1 MRKGAMIIAALVFF
15 FPLIS
20 QADDEETYDRTSF
33 ARLSFVKGDVVVER
47 ANEMGREEGIVNLV
61 IVEGDKLATKVG
73 RAEVQFLKR
82 NYLRLDDST
91 EVEFAVLPRE
101 GDNRVRLHFLAGNVY
116 LRISYLEEEKAY
128 EVHTPDASFYILEEG
143 LYRFDLRPGGE
154 TEIAVVEGSAE
165 AAGES
170 GSELVGSR
178 QSLVASS
185 GQLGAQTVLSSL
197 RDDFYYWNE
206 ERDSLLRQYASRRY
220 LPSELDEYEYELE
233 THGRW
238 VYERPYGYVWAP
250 YVVYS
255 DWRPYY
261 YGRWIWYPIFGWTW
275 VSYEPWGWCA
285 YHYGRWHWRL
295 GLGWYWIPTRHWG
308 PAWVHWY
315 WGYDYIGWCPLS
327 WYNRPVVIV
336 GNYFYDRYQHSYY
349 PAHSRALTVIR
360 KTQLQAPN
368 VSHVALSRVEASRLG
383 QITLQ
388 ARQPDIKPTVSRS
401 SLARSSGVKSFASPE
416 VKLAGKT
423 PAVTSRES
431 GARVLKSPARDNS
444 RPTSGTGRVEP
455 STKGVSRSLSE
466 NRKVTNRSVSGYP
479 LASPRTSSQ
488 ERKIPSFSRKT
499 PRTYSPSPVISG
511 PGSARSSSSRI
522 SSFGGNRPRE
532 TRPQTPSFS
541 STWRRESSSLR
552 RSPSSSSGSSFSI
565 PRSHS
570 ASPSFS
576 APRSVGRSS
585 PSFSRS
591 PSRFAGSARS
601 APARS
606 SSSHSSS
613 GRVVK
618 KNN

>member
-15 FPLIS
+15 FPLFGQS
-20 QADDEETYDRTSF
+20 NDEEGYDRYNF

-47 ANEMGREEGIVNLV
+47 ANEMGTEEGIINLV
-61 IVEGDKLATKVG
+61 IVEGDKLVTQSG
-73 RAEVQFLKR
+73 RAEVQFFNK

-91 EVEFAVLPRE
+91 QVEFAVLPRE
-101 GDNRVRLHFLAGNVY
+101 GDSRVRLHLLAGNIY
-116 LRISYLEEEKAY
+116 LRISFLEEEKTF
-128 EVHTPDASFYILEEG
+128 EVHSPDASFYIIEEG
-143 LYRFDLRPGGE
+143 LYRFDVRPGGE

-170 GSELVGSR
+170 GSQLVGSR
-178 QSLVASS
+178 GSLVASS

-197 RDDFYYWNE
+197 SDSFYYWNE

-220 LPSELDEYEYELE
+220 LPSELDEYEYELD

-238 VYERPYGYVWAP
+238 AYERPYGYVWVP
-250 YVVYS
+250 YVDYS

-261 YGRWIWYPIFGWTW
+261 YGRWAWYPICGWTW
-275 VSYEPWGWCA
+275 VSYEPWGWCV

-315 WGYDYIGWCPLS
+315 WGHDYIGWCPLS

-336 GNYFYDRYQHSYY
+336 NNYFYDRYQHSYY
-349 PAHSRALTVIR
+349 PAHSRALTVVR
-360 KTQLQAPN
+360 KTQLQSPN

-388 ARQPDIKPTVSRS
+388 ARQPDVKPTISRS
-401 SLARSSGVKSFASPE
+401 SLAGSSVGKSPSSRQ
-416 VKLAGKT
+416 VRLAGKT
-423 PAVTSRES
+423 SGVTSRDS
-431 GARVLKSPARDNS
+431 DVRVLKSPARDKD
-444 RPTSGTGRVEP
+444 RPTSGTGRVQP
-455 STKGVSRSLSE
+455 MTKRVPRGLSE
-466 NRKVTNRSVSGYP
+466 NRRVTGYP
-479 LASPRTSSQ
+479 SASPRTSSQ
-488 ERKIPSFSRKT
+488 ENRISSFSRKA
-499 PRTYSPSPVISG
+499 PKTYSPSPIISG
-511 PGSARSSSSRI
+511 LSPSKNFSRSVST
-522 SSFGGNRPRE
+522 P
-532 TRPQTPSFS
+532 PSFS
-541 STWRRESSSLR
+541 STWRREGSSLR
-552 RSPSSSSGSSFSI
+552 RSPSSSSGPSFSI

-570 ASPSFS
+570 APSSFS
-576 APRSVGRSS
+576 APRSAGKSL

-591 PSRFAGSARS
+591 PSRSSAPARS

-613 GRVVK
+613 GRVAK